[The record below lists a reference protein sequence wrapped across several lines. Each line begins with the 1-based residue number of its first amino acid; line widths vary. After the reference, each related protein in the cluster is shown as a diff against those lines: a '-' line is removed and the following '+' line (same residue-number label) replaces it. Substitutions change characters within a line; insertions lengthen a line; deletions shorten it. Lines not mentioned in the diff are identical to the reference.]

1 MVILPEMDGVR
12 PRLTSYSEYLDTDK
26 TSLVPQSGQKCRLR
40 EILSAKNGTNCNF
53 YDKYESFL
61 RCFNYFK
68 PANFFQSVTKFVM
81 NDKTAKNWHKMMIR
95 KSNETMNIAEKKIIF
110 ILRFWRRL
118 WSLEYDFLMFSSSS
132 EVLSG
137 MITWKCKNYI
147 QGQKMTAIFVF
158 FLVWRQWNYA
168 RIR

>member
-1 MVILPEMDGVR
+1 MDEVH

-40 EILSAKNGTNCNF
+40 DILSAKNGTNCNF

-81 NDKTAKNWHKMMIR
+81 NDKTAKNWNKMIIR
-95 KSNETMNIAEKKIIF
+95 KSYATINIA
-110 ILRFWRRL
+110 
-118 WSLEYDFLMFSSSS
+118 
-132 EVLSG
+132 G
-137 MITWKCKNYI
+137 KNY
-147 QGQKMTAIFVF
+147 FS
-158 FLVWRQWNYA
+158 FLYFGGAFDLENLNYM
-168 RIR
+168 I